1 MKIQKYQIYIS
12 ILSISIQVV
21 LQLIFEYQ
29 DSKLIKLDPLFGLL
43 HRGTEKLIEYKNCLK
58 SIPYL
63 IVVIIQL
70 LNFKITNIYD

>member
-1 MKIQKYQIYIS
+1 MKIKGYQMYSS
-12 ILSISIQVV
+12 ILYINIQVV
-21 LQLIFEYQ
+21 LQLIFVYR
-29 DSKLIKLDPLFGLL
+29 DTKLIKLNSLFELS
-43 HRGTEKLIEYKNCLK
+43 HRGTEKLIEYKNCLQ